1 MSCFTRSALLEY
13 HSICPLSTV
22 FLAILRI
29 ILNYFCPALNIVFS
43 CGYNYYMSI
52 FNSKQAPDGTPHP
65 EQKPRFKGSIGRE
78 TIINIFDDCSDF
90 QHREIRAGLVA
101 DKTLFVCWLD
111 GITDGGDTA
120 RDILRPLTDLI
131 RSGSDPTPERLMQ
144 GAVYSAQA
152 KLRGDLDDVI
162 DDICSGCVAVVFTN
176 CAVTFEVKS
185 KNQRGITEPKIEQ
198 SLKGGKDCFVEILR
212 TNTALV
218 RRRIYNPALKAKSLT
233 LGRKSRTKAVI
244 MYVDGVADPAIIE
257 ELERRLDAVDIDGA
271 LSSGAIEAYITDR
284 PRSLFP
290 QLLHTERPDRLA
302 QQLLSGRVGLI
313 VDGLPMAFML
323 PVTFA
328 EFMRVPQDE
337 SQHWLIATM
346 LSIVRWLAV
355 MLTLALPALYV
366 AVAMYHQEMIP
377 TKLLMSIVA
386 SKQDVPFSTALEV
399 IGMLLAFELLQ
410 EAGLRLPNP
419 ISETVSIIGALIV
432 GQSAV
437 EAKVIS
443 PIAVIVV
450 ATAGIAGY
458 AQPSQDMSAAL
469 RVCRLAL
476 VVAAIL
482 AGLFG
487 VAAALCILIWYLC
500 TMDSYGV
507 NYTAPLSGGRPN
519 NLSRTFLRKPL
530 PERKFREP
538 ELNTP
543 DKRRQR

>member
-1 MSCFTRSALLEY
+1 
-13 HSICPLSTV
+13 
-22 FLAILRI
+22 
-29 ILNYFCPALNIVFS
+29 
-43 CGYNYYMSI
+43 MSI
-52 FNSKQAPDGTPHP
+52 FNSKQAPDGAPHP

-152 KLRGDLDDVI
+152 QLRGDLDDVI

-176 CAVTFEVKS
+176 CAVTFECRS
-185 KNQRGITEPKIEQ
+185 KNQRGISEPKIEK

-290 QLLHTERPDRLA
+290 QLLHTERPDRFA

-313 VDGLPMAFML
+313 VDGLPLAFML

-328 EFMRVPQDE
+328 EFLRVPQDE
-337 SQHWLIATM
+337 SQHWLVATT

-355 MLTLALPALYV
+355 MLALALPALYV

-410 EAGLRLPNP
+410 DCLLYT
-419 ISETVSIIGALIV
+419 S
-432 GQSAV
+432 
-437 EAKVIS
+437 
-443 PIAVIVV
+443 
-450 ATAGIAGY
+450 
-458 AQPSQDMSAAL
+458 DAA
-469 RVCRLAL
+469 
-476 VVAAIL
+476 
-482 AGLFG
+482 
-487 VAAALCILIWYLC
+487 
-500 TMDSYGV
+500 D
-507 NYTAPLSGGRPN
+507 
-519 NLSRTFLRKPL
+519 
-530 PERKFREP
+530 
-538 ELNTP
+538 
-543 DKRRQR
+543 D